1 MNIWNIIIKQQ
12 EKDTFDVDIPSTEMK
27 LIINTGQHDGQ
38 LSMLS
43 SNVFKEIKQHNLVLK
58 TNVSDLLHLALG
70 VYTADQVV
78 SRAEQ
83 GFQGWSRHFRLYV
96 PVSSLKEWNSS
107 QKNLI
112 DILSFLSGDKWE
124 VYFRKNEINETK
136 SGELFTKP
144 NPYSTQQ
151 VSLFSGGLDSFIGAV
166 DLLEGKQKVAFV
178 SHYKRGSEGSVQ
190 TKLYAKLKENYGEDS
205 FVQYQFYVQP
215 NQHHKDA
222 KKEGSS
228 RARSFLFMCLG
239 ISVANSLDEHANF
252 IIPENGLISL
262 NVPLTGTRV
271 GSHST
276 RTTHPYYLR
285 IFKEIIATIGIK
297 NPIFNPYQFRTKG
310 EMIMECKEQSVLKRL
325 GPETLS
331 CSHSENSRYAGLSP
345 GIHCGY
351 CVPCIIRQAAEI
363 KSNLFSTR
371 YVYSVLKSPPPQTRK
386 SGSDIRAFKLALERM
401 KDKSKRSLMFD
412 VLSSGPVPTDDYEE
426 FAKYID
432 VYERG
437 MKEVRTFL
445 LKKDEIS

>member
-12 EKDTFDVDIPSTEMK
+12 EKDIFDVEIPSTEMK
-27 LIINTGQHDGQ
+27 LTINTGQQDEHK
-38 LSMLS
+38 SMLS
-43 SNVFKEIKQHNLVLK
+43 SNVFKELKKHNLILN

-78 SRAEQ
+78 SRSEQ
-83 GFQGWSRHFRLYV
+83 GYQGWSRHFKLYV
-96 PVSSLKEWNSS
+96 PVSALNEWNSS
-107 QKNLI
+107 GEKLA

-124 VYFRKNEINETK
+124 VFFRKNEINEIRK
-136 SGELFTKP
+136 LELFANP
-144 NPYSTQQ
+144 NTEKIKN
-151 VSLFSGGLDSFIGAV
+151 VSLFSGGLDSFIGAL
-166 DLLEGKQKVAFV
+166 DLLKEKEKVAFV

-190 TKLYAKLKENYGEDS
+190 TKLYDKLKEKYGKDS

-239 ISVANSLDEHANF
+239 IAVANSIDEQANF

-276 RTTHPYYLR
+276 RTTHPFYLR
-285 IFKEIIATIGIK
+285 TFKEIIATIGIK
-297 NPIFNPYQFRTKG
+297 NPLSNPYQFRTKG
-310 EMIMECKEQSVLKRL
+310 EMMMECKEQSLLKKL

-351 CVPCIIRQAAEI
+351 CVPCIIRQAAE
-363 KSNLFSTR
+363 KKGNLFTTP
-371 YVYSVLKSPPPQTRK
+371 YVYSVLKAPPPKTRK

-401 KDKSKRSLMFD
+401 KNKSKQSLMFD

-437 MKEVRTFL
+437 MKEVKTFL
-445 LKKDEIS
+445 IK

>member
-12 EKDTFDVDIPSTEMK
+12 EKDTFDVEIPSSEMK
-27 LIINTGQHDGQ
+27 LTINTGKQDEQ
-38 LSMLS
+38 ISMLS
-43 SNVFKEIKQHNLVLK
+43 SNVFKELKKHNLILN

-78 SRAEQ
+78 SRSEQ
-83 GFQGWSRHFRLYV
+83 GYQGWSRHFKLYV
-96 PVSSLKEWNSS
+96 PVSALNEWNYSG
-107 QKNLI
+107 KKLA

-124 VYFRKNEINETK
+124 VFFRKNEISEIRK
-136 SGELFTKP
+136 LELFANQNTENIK
-144 NPYSTQQ
+144 T

-166 DLLEGKQKVAFV
+166 DLLEEKQKVTFV

-190 TKLYAKLKENYGEDS
+190 TKLYDKLKEKYGEDS

-239 ISVANSLDEHANF
+239 IAVANSLNEYANF

-276 RTTHPYYLR
+276 RTTHPFYLR

-297 NPIFNPYQFRTKG
+297 NPVLNPYQFRTKG
-310 EMIMECKEQSVLKRL
+310 EMIMECKEQSVLKKL
-325 GPETLS
+325 GPVTLS

-351 CVPCIIRQAAEI
+351 CVPCLIRQAAEK
-363 KSNLFSTR
+363 KSNLFSTP
-371 YVYSVLKSPPPQTRK
+371 YVYSVLKSPPPQTKK
-386 SGSDIRAFKLALERM
+386 SGSDIRAFKLALEKM
-401 KDKSKRSLMFD
+401 KDKSKSSLMFD

-437 MKEVRTFL
+437 MKEVKTFL
-445 LKKDEIS
+445 LK